1 MVIIQFIQDSLFQ
14 ILTFLASSGS
24 VFLYYRTSKRIKR
37 AEADKSEIA
46 NEVTLAHEWK
56 DVAENREA
64 KLNLRDAKIDSLYE
78 EISKWR
84 DKYNTLLL
92 AKNKADIEIANMTV
106 KMCNKRSCDNR
117 EPQSGY

>member
-1 MVIIQFIQDSLFQ
+1 MPIIQFIQDSLFQ